1 MQSHDPALLLLYVL
15 ERWRLVAPSR
25 KQRSGVRWW
34 TPYVGVH
41 VRERRC
47 AAGRCVAR
55 HVLLAYYSILR
66 AFAFSSARKSYFS
79 FILQKLFLYTKVIGI
94 PIAVQ
99 RTIVSTAVQL

>member
-55 HVLLAYYSILR
+55 HVLLAYTPFYGLLPFRRLVSRIL
-66 AFAFSSARKSYFS
+66 ASSFKSS
-79 FILQKLFLYTKVIGI
+79 FCTRRL
-94 PIAVQ
+94 
-99 RTIVSTAVQL
+99 